1 MGMFDR
7 QKWWALALIAG
18 IVTLWMVRYEPIAVP
33 PNNIMFLDRWSGE
46 LVVPGGGEDGSQVNR
61 LKIGG

>member
-1 MGMFDR
+1 MGMFDK
-7 QKWWALALIAG
+7 QKWWALALIGG
-18 IVTLWMVRYEPIAVP
+18 IVTLWLVRYEPIAVP

-46 LVVPGGGEDGSQVNR
+46 LVVPGGGEDGSQVTR

>member
-1 MGMFDR
+1 MGMFDQ
-7 QKWWALALIAG
+7 QKWWVLTLIAG

-33 PNNIMFLDRWSGE
+33 PDNIMFLDRWTGE